1 MHTCGFHNFP
11 KVFQVGE
18 RTVDGETPETLLRL
32 HIQVFHTLNFFLH
45 FLVLVHDFF
54 FRHALVPV
62 PAFTGSEFGRGTSS
76 ASFLQQLFKVNEHIS
91 EILFMKRLPSGSL
104 ADCPNAFFL
113 KLIAQVLLELLS
125 QNKAVFGRHLQRV
138 SNILVLVAFHGSI
151 EIPVTF
157 SIVFEQRLP

>member
-1 MHTCGFHNFP
+1 
-11 KVFQVGE
+11 
-18 RTVDGETPETLLRL
+18 
-32 HIQVFHTLNFFLH
+32 
-45 FLVLVHDFF
+45 
-54 FRHALVPV
+54 
-62 PAFTGSEFGRGTSS
+62 
-76 ASFLQQLFKVNEHIS
+76 
-91 EILFMKRLPSGSL
+91 MKRLPSGSL